1 MSRNLSPKSGQTWR
15 WLVALGL
22 PAWVLLAFMLVQLF
36 LGAILAALG
45 AAGVDLSGINASVQ
59 TTVLG
64 GIIYLVTLIVVIGVP
79 WLVLKKKTT
88 LQEIGLQEG
97 PRWRDIGLAPLGY
110 IAYLFLA
117 ALLLLIAQQFLT
129 FIDFNQAQDVGFE
142 GLRLQYEYILAFTML
157 VVIAPVAEE
166 ILLRGYLFAKLRAR
180 LPLWIAIFITSFL
193 FALVHFAWNVG
204 IDTFALSI
212 VLCLLVVWSK
222 SLWPAILL
230 HMLKNFVAFYFLFI
244 NPNLLTTLGG

>member
-1 MSRNLSPKSGQTWR
+1 MSVNSSRKVRRNKAWIIG
-15 WLVALGL
+15 LGL
-22 PAWVLLAFMLVQLF
+22 PAWVLLAFLAVQLF
-36 LGAILAALG
+36 VGITLAGLSAFGLTLDGVNGA
-45 AAGVDLSGINASVQ
+45 VQ
-59 TTVLG
+59 STVLG
-64 GIIYLVTLIVVIGVP
+64 GVIYLLTLVVVIGVP
-79 WLVLKKKTT
+79 RLVLKKRTSLT
-88 LQEIGLQEG
+88 ELGLQQG

-110 IAYLFLA
+110 VGYLILATFLIF
-117 ALLLLIAQQFLT
+117 LAQQFLT
-129 FIDFNQAQDVGFE
+129 FIDFDQAQDVGFE
-142 GLRLQYEYILAFTML
+142 GLTLQYEYILAFTML
-157 VVIAPVAEE
+157 VIVAPIAEE
-166 ILLRGYLFAKLRAR
+166 IIFRGYLLAKLRAR
-180 LPLWIAIFITSFL
+180 LPLWVAILITSLL